1 MENESRNIEIES
13 KPRKR
18 FFLAHKNS
26 SALVVAIALHAVFAV
41 YAVGFV
47 VVRAMKPEPAVFV
60 ATEVPRPQ
68 PKLKKIEIPVKDSK
82 KNKAPKLRQMITTK
96 PNVAVSLQMPEM
108 VGIKG
113 GSGYGKGTGLGGMGL
128 GFEFDLFGGGSGYG
142 NELIGTFY
150 DLKQDPNG
158 KPSDIGESL
167 IADKR
172 NPGYNQA
179 SQATQDMAMKAI
191 DSFVGSGFNPRR
203 LDDYFKAPRLKY
215 AKTFMMP
222 PMSADA
228 APEAYGV
235 QDQVEGKLWICHY
248 TGQIAAPE
256 TGRYR
261 FCGIGDDVLIVR
273 VGRKVVLDACWPEH
287 IGKMTSWESDDDDS
301 RRFVLNGYKYGQFQG
316 TVWDNAFE
324 KIEDAGAFEGK
335 AGFWSTVNALRLP
348 APTNGQRRD
357 AYMSA
362 ACRMVIGD
370 WVDLRKGQLVNIDI
384 LIGELPGGDFTG
396 RLLIEQ
402 QGKEYEMAR
411 SDAGLRPVLPIFKTV
426 EIDNQEMIKMME
438 LDPNEMTLDGPVFGA
453 KINSAK

>member
-128 GFEFDLFGGGSGYG
+128 GFDFDLFGGGSGSG

-158 KPSDIGESL
+158 KLTDIG
-167 IADKR
+167 KR
-172 NPGYNQA
+172 AA
-179 SQATQDMAMKAI
+179 SDSFGRETQLMATDVI
-191 DSFVGSGFNPRR
+191 DSFISSGCNPRR
-203 LDDYFKAPRLKY
+203 MDDYFKAPKLKY

-222 PMSADA
+222 PMQAGR

-235 QDQVEGKLWICHY
+235 QDQVKGSYWVCHY

-261 FCGIGDDVLIVR
+261 FCGIGDDILIVR
-273 VGRKVVLDACWPEH
+273 VGRKVVLDASWPEL
-287 IGKMTSWESDDDDS
+287 IGQATSWESDDDDN
-301 RRFVLNGYKYGQFQG
+301 RRFSMNSYKYGKINSWNRIYDE
-316 TVWDNAFE
+316 VE
-324 KIEDAGAFEGK
+324 KRGGFEGEEVF
-335 AGFWSTVNALRLP
+335 GNVLRGVP
-348 APTNGQRRD
+348 NGNSN
-357 AYMSA
+357 YMSA

-370 WVDLRKGQLVNIDI
+370 WVQLTKGQPVNIDVI
-384 LIGELPGGDFTG
+384 IGEIPGGEFTG

-402 QGKEYEMAR
+402 QGKQYQMVE
-411 SDAGLRPVLPIFKTV
+411 SDAGPRPVLPIFKTV
-426 EIDNQEMIKMME
+426 DIDNQEMIKMME
-438 LDPNEMTLDGPVFGA
+438 LDPREMTLDGPVFGA